1 MACTR
6 RSFVKAV
13 TLGVAA
19 VSALGCSR
27 RADSSVFYTPEAKAE
42 QSVTLTVLG
51 SSGPYFDHSVI
62 SDAADAFMEENPE
75 VLLSYDNVEGD
86 LYATAFERRL
96 STGHLDDVFMLD
108 PAQAR
113 MVDRA
118 GKACDLSGLAGAEHF
133 DPFVVEAATDAEG
146 RLVAA
151 PTRVAPFALFCNPGL
166 CRRAGLA
173 VPRTFDDLLTAC
185 RDWDGEAP
193 LLEGD
198 AQALGKAFVLG
209 PAVLAAGAGA
219 AETFRA
225 ASADSASFS
234 ALLDPGLSLMDELAA
249 TGAVGLA
256 GARPGREGWA
266 DASAFA
272 AGKAPFMVAGSWAA
286 RLLLRDFADLSWTV
300 GALPGPDG
308 DSFAV
313 CDLDACVAVNEASEH
328 VGQARAFVEYLLR
341 PEVMVAY
348 CNDESCY
355 RPSAAAAGQDSAHR
369 LPYASLAEQGRLI
382 AGNGLQYPSTVDRGL
397 SAAVTVLASGAGA
410 AQARE
415 AAARSLAGTS

>member
-6 RSFVKAV
+6 RSFVKA
-13 TLGVAA
+13 LGLGAA
-19 VSALGCSR
+19 ALSVLGCSR
-27 RADSSVFYTPEAKAE
+27 RAAPSVFYTPEAKAE

-108 PAQAR
+108 PGQAR

-118 GKACDLSGLAGAEHF
+118 GKACDLSGTAGVERF
-133 DPFVVEAATDAEG
+133 DPFVVEAATDAKG

-151 PTRVAPFALFCNPGL
+151 ATRVAPFALFCNPGL
-166 CRRAGLA
+166 CRKAGIA
-173 VPRTFDDLLTAC
+173 APATFDDLLSAC
-185 RDWDGEAP
+185 RDWDGETP

-209 PAVLAAGAGA
+209 PAVLAQDADAAGA
-219 AETFRA
+219 FRA
-225 ASADSASFS
+225 ASGDPGAFS
-234 ALLDPGLSLMDELAA
+234 SLLDPGIALMGELAA
-249 TGAVGLA
+249 TGAVGLV

-272 AGKAPFMVAGSWAA
+272 AGEAPFMVAGSWAA
-286 RLLLRDFADLSWTV
+286 GLLLRDFADLSWTV
-300 GALPGPDG
+300 AGLPGPDG
-308 DSFAV
+308 APFAV
-313 CDLDACVAVNEASEH
+313 CDLDACVALNEGSEH
-328 VGQARAFVEYLLR
+328 VDQARAFVEYLLR
-341 PEVMVAY
+341 PEVMAAY

-355 RPSAAAAGQDSAHR
+355 RPVAAAAGKDTGHR
-369 LPYASLAEQGRLI
+369 LPYASLAGQGRLI
-382 AGNGLQYPSTVDRGL
+382 AGNGLQYPSTIDRGL

-410 AQARE
+410 EQARE
-415 AAARSLAGTS
+415 AAARSLAGTF